1 MTKLDLER
9 INADLGK
16 DPAAILRWALGL
28 KRKTVV
34 STSFGPFAAVT
45 LHMATRL
52 DPNMPVIWAD
62 SGYGTAETYRFAEA
76 VIKQLDLHFHNYRPR
91 RSKAHREAVDG
102 PTPAVGDPRHAAFTH
117 EVKIEPFERALKE
130 LKAEV
135 WITGIRAE
143 ETEERAQMSPVSMRK
158 DGLIKIAP
166 VLHWT
171 AKQMND
177 YLKQHGLPNNF
188 DYFDPTKGDDKR
200 ECGLHL
206 DN

>member
-1 MTKLDLER
+1 MTKLDLDR
-9 INADLGK
+9 LNADLGK
-16 DPAAILRWALGL
+16 DPATLLKWALGL
-28 KRKTVV
+28 QRRAVV

-52 DPNMPVIWAD
+52 KPDIPVIWAD
-62 SGYGTAETYRFAEA
+62 TGYGTAETYRFAEA
-76 VIKQLDLHFHNYRPR
+76 VIKQLNLQFHNYRPR

-102 PTPAVGDPRHAAFTH
+102 PTPAVGDPRHAAFTN

-143 ETEERAQMSPVSMRK
+143 ETEERAQMSPISIRK
-158 DGLIKIAP
+158 DGLIKVAP

-171 AKQMND
+171 SKQMND

-188 DYFDPTKGDDKR
+188 DYYDPTKGDDKR
-200 ECGLHL
+200 ECGLHTQ
-206 DN
+206 